1 MDHFVTPEETRMALE
16 QNCGI
21 VCPPDCD
28 CRNESEVAQVRQA
41 QSLEKTYLRLARAC
55 RIKDALEVAKTL
67 LRLYEEMNIGIA
79 AIYNARYSSRRN
91 FLVLLKQCF
100 TIRVPPIF
108 YWSSEI
114 ALIISI

>member
-79 AIYNARYSSRRN
+79 AIYNARYSS
-91 FLVLLKQCF
+91 LSCSIETIVLL
-100 TIRVPPIF
+100 
-108 YWSSEI
+108 
-114 ALIISI
+114 